1 MNRVRL
7 FQTGATLCLGLL
19 FVCGRVRS
27 DETFESLAVGT
38 NIFKNVRVIQASPVD
53 LLLGHEEGFKRVKLQ
68 ELPDVLKAKYPYDE
82 QKAAAYEKE
91 RAKERQAIRAQNTA
105 SARASLLAREAQL
118 RAKIETLQKELKRIN
133 ADIGVQDR
141 IKQGKAT
148 KSRDRQAADALRRKK
163 LEVRDQIWRTQDE
176 LEKTEALRRKYE

>member
-1 MNRVRL
+1 MIRL
-7 FQTGATLCLGLL
+7 RPFPIGAALCLGLL
-19 FVCGRVRS
+19 FVCRGVRS
-27 DETFESLAVGT
+27 EETFESLAVGT
-38 NIFKNVRVIQASPVD
+38 NIFKNARVIQASPVD

-68 ELPDVLKAKYPYDE
+68 ELPDALKANYPYDA

-91 RAKERQAIRAQNTA
+91 RAKERQAIQSQNAA
-105 SARASLLAREAQL
+105 SVRASLLAREAQL

-141 IKQGKAT
+141 LKQGKGT

-163 LEVRDQIWRTQDE
+163 IEVRDQIWRTQDE
-176 LEKTEALRRKYE
+176 LEKTEAQRRKYE